1 MSASLVAEKLKRR
14 REPIEPDE
22 PPPPPKKPA
31 ASFAAGDT
39 VLGNFKGFGDWDEAL
54 IVGVGA
60 DGTYTLEYVDEGLI
74 EEGVLASNIK
84 AADGAGA
91 EAPFLAPT
99 TAAPTFAAG
108 DTVLGNFKGLGD
120 WDEAMIVGVGADGSY
135 TLEYVDE
142 GLIEEGV
149 PAERITAADGAGAD
163 SAALALGGAL
173 ATEEDG
179 EEEEEEDDDDDDD
192 EADNGAEFIASRRW
206 TGPRPGYL
214 FTTKAQ
220 GVGYYK
226 DVPLLTR
233 HEEAQRAA
241 MRFTAPTLANWAL
254 EQLRAPPSVKKVDR
268 YMELHN
274 LDALR
279 VHALGSDDKP
289 ALFGSLGAWFD
300 ALKPLLAGAVSE
312 DAVGVTLRC
321 FLEPQQ
327 TLRQGLEHVT
337 FSVDWLSVACDDEPL
352 SGALLGQM
360 GLAGRRPK
368 RMRLVVMYRV
378 ERNQITNVWADIDR
392 EGLGAKKGASLDDVL
407 VSDVFDRA
415 LTLARRGGAIG
426 ELTPVVNNYHD
437 IETIGG

>member
-1 MSASLVAEKLKRR
+1 MA
-14 REPIEPDE
+14 
-22 PPPPPKKPA
+22 
-31 ASFAAGDT
+31 
-39 VLGNFKGFGDWDEAL
+39 
-54 IVGVGA
+54 
-60 DGTYTLEYVDEGLI
+60 
-74 EEGVLASNIK
+74 
-84 AADGAGA
+84 
-91 EAPFLAPT
+91 
-99 TAAPTFAAG
+99 
-108 DTVLGNFKGLGD
+108 NFKGLGD

-179 EEEEEEDDDDDDD
+179 EEEEEDDDEDND

-352 SGALLGQM
+352 SGALLAQM

-426 ELTPVVNNYHD
+426 ELTPVVHNYHD

>member
-22 PPPPPKKPA
+22 PPPPKKPA
-31 ASFAAGDT
+31 SSFAAGDT

-60 DGTYTLEYVDEGLI
+60 DGT
-74 EEGVLASNIK
+74 
-84 AADGAGA
+84 
-91 EAPFLAPT
+91 
-99 TAAPTFAAG
+99 
-108 DTVLGNFKGLGD
+108 
-120 WDEAMIVGVGADGSY
+120 Y

-179 EEEEEEDDDDDDD
+179 EEEEEDDDEDND

-352 SGALLGQM
+352 SGALLAQM

>member
-14 REPIEPDE
+14 REPIEPDAS
-22 PPPPPKKPA
+22 PPPPKKPA
-31 ASFAAGDT
+31 SSFAAGDT

-74 EEGVLASNIK
+74 EEGV
-84 AADGAGA
+84 GG
-91 EAPFLAPT
+91 EYQGRRRRRP
-99 TAAPTFAAG
+99 
-108 DTVLGNFKGLGD
+108 VRR
-120 WDEAMIVGVGADGSY
+120 GADVRGRRHRPRQLQGPRRLGRGDDCGRRRGRLY

-149 PAERITAADGAGAD
+149 PAERVTAADGAGAD

-179 EEEEEEDDDDDDD
+179 EEEEEEEEEEDDD

-241 MRFTAPTLANWAL
+241 MLTAPTLANWAL

-268 YMELHN
+268 YMELHT

-352 SGALLGQM
+352 SGALLAQM

-378 ERNQITNVWADIDR
+378 ERNQITTVWADIDR

-426 ELTPVVNNYHD
+426 ELTPVVHNYHD

>member
-1 MSASLVAEKLKRR
+1 MYKR
-14 REPIEPDE
+14 
-22 PPPPPKKPA
+22 
-31 ASFAAGDT
+31 
-39 VLGNFKGFGDWDEAL
+39 
-54 IVGVGA
+54 
-60 DGTYTLEYVDEGLI
+60 
-74 EEGVLASNIK
+74 
-84 AADGAGA
+84 
-91 EAPFLAPT
+91 
-99 TAAPTFAAG
+99 
-108 DTVLGNFKGLGD
+108 
-120 WDEAMIVGVGADGSY
+120 
-135 TLEYVDE
+135 
-142 GLIEEGV
+142 
-149 PAERITAADGAGAD
+149 
-163 SAALALGGAL
+163 
-173 ATEEDG
+173 
-179 EEEEEEDDDDDDD
+179 
-192 EADNGAEFIASRRW
+192 
-206 TGPRPGYL
+206 
-214 FTTKAQ
+214 Q
-220 GVGYYK
+220 
-226 DVPLLTR
+226 
-233 HEEAQRAA
+233 
-241 MRFTAPTLANWAL
+241 L

-337 FSVDWLSVACDDEPL
+337 FSVDWLSDACDDEAL
-352 SGALLGQM
+352 SGALLAEK

-426 ELTPVVNNYHD
+426 ELTPVVHNYHD